1 MFCLENESLKI
12 WIKPKG
18 AELKSITKKSTS
30 QEYMWNADPL
40 FWGKSSPVLFPI
52 VGALKN
58 NEYHYEGNTFEL
70 GRHGFA
76 RDRQFILESKEENRL
91 TLLLKSDE
99 ESLQVYPFEF
109 ELRIIYSLEVNNEL
123 VVSYDVKNIGS
134 GQMFFSI
141 GAHPAFQVPLD
152 EELAYSDYS
161 LEFSEEENAERWQLN
176 AEGLLTGQTES
187 MGTSLKT
194 LHLRKDL
201 FEKDALVFKG
211 LRSESIELISK
222 NSKRGLKFKFENF
235 PYFGIWAAPKA
246 NFICLEPWC
255 GIADS
260 ADHNQNLTEKEGII
274 SLSAGH
280 TFLRAWS
287 VQVF

>member
-18 AELKSITKKSTS
+18 AELKSITKKNTS
-30 QEYMWNADPL
+30 QEYVWNADPL
-40 FWGKSSPVLFPI
+40 FWGKSSPILFPI

-58 NEYHYEGNTFEL
+58 NEYHYNGKTYEL

-76 RDRQFILESKEENRL
+76 RDRQFVLESKAENKL
-91 TLLLKSDE
+91 CFLLKSDE
-99 ESLQVYPFEF
+99 ESLKVYPFDF
-109 ELRIIYSLEVNNEL
+109 ELRIIYTIEERNEL
-123 VVSYDVKNIGS
+123 VVSYEVKNVGS
-134 GQMFFSI
+134 KQMYFSI

-152 EELAYSDYS
+152 EELSYSDYN
-161 LEFSEEENAERWQLN
+161 LVFSEVENAERWHLN
-176 AEGLLTGQTES
+176 AAGLLTGQTEL
-187 MGTSLKT
+187 MDATLKT
-194 LHLRKDL
+194 LPLHKDL

-211 LRSESIELISK
+211 LKSETIELNSK
-222 NSKRGLKFKFENF
+222 NSRRGLKFKFKDF
-235 PYFGIWAAPKA
+235 PYFGIWSVPKA
-246 NFICLEPWC
+246 NFVCLEPWC

-274 SLSAGH
+274 SLAAGKVF
-280 TFLRAWS
+280 TRGWS